1 MHVKIVYTTNA
12 SKVIS
17 YKNLHKKYISFACDK
32 ISTLSILNMQQ
43 VLRRGE
49 RDNKSKTLRVNINYN
64 SKVLVMYKSN
74 IEYEY

>member
-1 MHVKIVYTTNA
+1 
-12 SKVIS
+12 
-17 YKNLHKKYISFACDK
+17 
-32 ISTLSILNMQQ
+32 MQQ